1 MFFGS
6 NLQFLRR
13 SNQNMTQER
22 LAERM
27 NVSRQTISRWESGE
41 AIPEVP
47 KLMEL
52 CGIFSCTMDSL
63 LREDMTARSSIY
75 QPIRIERVAPFRYA
89 AVTIISKQ
97 PEDHAFLCLKNWA
110 QNNALSD
117 TTCIGWDFPYIS
129 QEQKLRFGLH
139 GYTAA
144 AILPEAFSPGCPGA
158 EILENPQAD
167 YAVMTIRDPFVQPF
181 DRIPGA
187 YRLIIEYLSTG
198 IHKKN
203 YETGTLPCFEREY
216 TRDGVTYMD
225 IYIHCR
231 PGETPKIHT
240 HFT

>member
-1 MFFGS
+1 MYFGA

-22 LAERM
+22 LAERV

-41 AIPEVP
+41 ALPEVP

-52 CGIFSCTMDSL
+52 CEIFSCTLDNL

-75 QPIRIERVAPFRYA
+75 LPIRIERVDPFRYA
-89 AVTIISKQ
+89 AVTIISKE

-110 QNNALSD
+110 QRNDLPAPA
-117 TTCIGWDFPYIS
+117 CIGWDFPYIS
-129 QEQKLRFGLH
+129 QEQKHRFGLH

-144 AILPEAFSPGCPGA
+144 AILPEDFTPSYPGA
-158 EILENPQAD
+158 EILENPRAD

-187 YRLIIEYLSTG
+187 YRQIIEFLSTG
-198 IHKKN
+198 IHKKK
-203 YETGTLPCFEREY
+203 YEKGTLPCFEREY
-216 TRDGVTYMD
+216 IRDGITCMD
-225 IYIHCR
+225 IYVHCS